1 MMKSRP
7 ILCLALVLSGG
18 LLGCSKIDQK
28 AGKLNDAVN
37 SIKIIE
43 VSSTGI
49 YTNFPTD
56 RVSAER
62 SFEERLNTMPPEKRR
77 AAVKELVM
85 LGFAVNLPE
94 VLSDV
99 DDPAAKVL
107 FLKHLPEPFSNP
119 MLDEISKVAPGET
132 NSELKF
138 LYGVFLYRYNHNGG
152 LETLE
157 SVLARGNHLE
167 RKEAALILALNR
179 EDSGAVLV
187 VKTLEQ
193 ETNLDIVGPDELPAA
208 LGKWHN
214 PAVQDFL
221 KKSFQRQNSD
231 AFLALGVGLG
241 DQEEFL
247 PRIRQMFRRR
257 RAGNYEKVVIAA
269 ALSRLSPDKDDNQG
283 INFLIDRL
291 HNPPVQP
298 PPQPD
303 GSSVMVSVDT
313 TDVAEALGNCGSV
326 RAETILRGLVE
337 TNAAPKWHV
346 VNASSMLAGKAA
358 VALSDRLTPENLDV
372 LIRYLKTAN
381 PQDFSEEDRTR
392 FVCNML
398 NAGTPELKLAMT
410 NLVSTNIIAV
420 AGTVKFK
427 QIPSA
432 ILPSLYGME
441 N

>member
-1 MMKSRP
+1 MKHKI

-18 LLGCSKIDQK
+18 LLGCSKSDP
-28 AGKLNDAVN
+28 AADKLNDAVKG
-37 SIKIIE
+37 IKTVE
-43 VSSTGI
+43 VSSTDI
-49 YTNFPTD
+49 YANFPTNQQSSEQF
-56 RVSAER
+56 V
-62 SFEERLNTMPPEKRR
+62 EERLNTMSPEKRR
-77 AAVKELVM
+77 AAIKKLVT

-94 VLSDV
+94 ALTDV

-107 FLKHLPEPFSNP
+107 FLKNLPEPLSNP
-119 MLDEISKVAPGET
+119 MLDEISKVAPAEQ

-138 LYGVFLYRYNHNGG
+138 LYGVFLYRYNHAGG

-157 SVLARGNHLE
+157 SVLPSENHLE

-179 EDSGAVLV
+179 EDSSAPLV
-187 VKTLEQ
+187 VKALEQ
-193 ETNLDIVGPDELPAA
+193 ETNLDIVGPDELPVA

-221 KKSFQRQNSD
+221 KKCFQRQNSD

-257 RAGNYEKVVIAA
+257 RAGNYEKIVMAA

-298 PPQPD
+298 PPQAD

-313 TDVAEALGNCGSV
+313 VDVAEALGNCGSA

-337 TNAAPKWHV
+337 TNAAPKWDI
-346 VNASSMLAGKAA
+346 VNESSMLAGKAA
-358 VALSDRLTPENLDV
+358 TALSDNLTPQNSDV
-372 LIRYLKTAN
+372 LLRYLKSTN

-398 NAGTPELKLAMT
+398 NAETPELRLAMT

-432 ILPSLYGME
+432 VLPSLYGIE